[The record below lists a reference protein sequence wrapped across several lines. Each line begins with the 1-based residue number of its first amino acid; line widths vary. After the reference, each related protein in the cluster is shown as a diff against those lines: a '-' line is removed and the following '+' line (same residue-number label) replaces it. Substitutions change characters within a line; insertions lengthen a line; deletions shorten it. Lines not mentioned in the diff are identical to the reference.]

1 MSNSNREALRIKKLP
16 PYLFARIE
24 KKIEEAKAKGVDI
37 ISFGIGDPDMPT
49 PLPIIEELCQ
59 EAHNP
64 ANHQYS
70 PSVGMLSFREAVAA
84 YYNKTFGVKL
94 DPQTEIINL
103 IGSKEGIAHIN
114 FCYVDPGDLNLIPD
128 PGYPVYGIGTL
139 LAGGEV
145 YTMALLE
152 ENGYLPDLT
161 KIPEEIAQKAKLM
174 YLCYPNN
181 PTGAVADKNFF
192 AEAVEFAKKY
202 EVIVCHDAAY
212 TEIFYDG
219 KQSPSFL
226 EVPGAKDVGIE
237 FGSLSKPFN
246 MTGWRAGWAAGRKD
260 IVDALGRFK
269 SNVDSGQFQAVQYA
283 AIKALTGSKDSIV
296 ELREIY
302 KKRRDIVVEGL
313 NRLGWN
319 LEKPQGSFYIWAP
332 VPKGYTS
339 ASFAEYVL
347 DKVGVIIT
355 PGNGYGKYGEGYFR
369 ISLTIPDERLQ
380 EGIDRLEENLG
391 KVEF

>member
-1 MSNSNREALRIKKLP
+1 MEALRIKKLP

-24 KKIEEAKAKGVDI
+24 KKIEEAKAKGIDI

-49 PLPIIEELCQ
+49 PLPIIEELCK

-70 PSVGMLSFREAVAA
+70 PSVGMLSFREAVAT
-84 YYNKTFGVKL
+84 YYSNTFGVSLNPK
-94 DPQTEIINL
+94 TEIINL

-114 FCYVDPGDLNLIPD
+114 FCYVDPGDLNLVPD

-145 YTMALLE
+145 YTMPLLE

-174 YLCYPNN
+174 YISYPNN
-181 PTGAVADKNFF
+181 PTGAVADKNYF
-192 AEAVEFAKKY
+192 AEVVEFAKKY
-202 EVIVCHDAAY
+202 GVIVCHDAAY
-212 TEIFYDG
+212 TEIFFD
-219 KQSPSFL
+219 KQPPSFL
-226 EVPGAKDVGIE
+226 EVPGAIDVGIE

-246 MTGWRAGWAAGRKD
+246 MTGWRAGWAAGRND
-260 IVDALGRFK
+260 IIEAIGRLK
-269 SNVDSGQFQAVQYA
+269 SNVDSGQFQAVQCA
-283 AIKALTGSKDSIV
+283 AIKALTGSKDSII
-296 ELREIY
+296 ELREVY
-302 KKRRDIVVEGL
+302 RKRRDIVVDGL
-313 NRLGWN
+313 NSLGWN

-339 ASFAEYVL
+339 ASFAERVL
-347 DKVGVIIT
+347 DETGVIVT

-369 ISLTIPDERLQ
+369 ISLTIADERLQ
-380 EGIDRLEENLG
+380 AGISRLEKNLG